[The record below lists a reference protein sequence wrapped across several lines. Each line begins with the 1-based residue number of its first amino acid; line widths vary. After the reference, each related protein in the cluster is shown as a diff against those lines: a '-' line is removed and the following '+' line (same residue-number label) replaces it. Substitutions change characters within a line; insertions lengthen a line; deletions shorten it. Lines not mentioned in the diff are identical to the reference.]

1 MAADGLKPVNRP
13 HSRIEHA
20 QGGAESLSEPVRK
33 EVRMKKEKWS
43 GVRIDPE
50 HIKKVKH
57 EKMVEIK
64 AEILMFTIFLIF
76 AAMIIAFL
84 LEITR

>member
-1 MAADGLKPVNRP
+1 
-13 HSRIEHA
+13 
-20 QGGAESLSEPVRK
+20 
-33 EVRMKKEKWS
+33 MKKEKWS

-50 HIKKVKH
+50 HIKKAKH